1 MTDVF
6 LRVLNMSVS
15 AGILALVVLLA
26 RALLMKKAPKRLF
39 PILWGLVGIRLVLPF
54 TFQSVLSLL
63 PSAEVVPPEILLSD
77 APALTTG
84 ITVIDVSSEAV
95 MAPLAPT
102 PENSANPLQIWGAAA
117 AAVWILGIA
126 VMLLYAAVST
136 GMLRRRMRE
145 AVLLDGNVFLTDRT
159 DSPFVL
165 GIVRPRIYIPFTLRD
180 RDLPFVLAH
189 ERAHIARRDH
199 WIKPAAFLLL
209 SVYWFNPILWIAF
222 ILLCRDVELACD
234 ERVVKGYTP
243 GERADYS
250 EALLACSVTRRHIA
264 ACPVAFGEV
273 GVKTRIRTVL
283 NYRRPAF
290 WMTVFSVLVV
300 AVLAVCFLTD
310 PVSAAIKNPAV
321 GEYEAGAEGI
331 VGAVDKAAFEEI
343 SPDFAIGADRYGV
356 AVFQNPRR
364 AWETFQKLY
373 ADDLEALE
381 ELHGL
386 KPLSA
391 KNRDMYLVLAA
402 QTEGQD
408 EETTERYRFVSKFLD
423 IYENSFDNHSGI
435 KNTAGTTS
443 EVVMPSDSIPHEV
456 WVLAVKKAADRG
468 VKITKDSALVLYYGG
483 DTHYVFPTGEGN
495 QPVTVLAS
503 EAGITGYNSTSIALR
518 NAKINMPSLDD
529 EYFILSSATNQVQSD
544 CIDRIDQAVPGVPLQ
559 LIPTEIDSIEEV
571 CRIDPEPNFIG
582 VGYCIRYRIALPEPY
597 ADILPKGCSLLEDG
611 TYEAPPLYGM
621 TLSYSLGDGYTRARF
636 ESVPYEKMPDG
647 SVADVSLSLLTRFWE
662 ESVEEMRLA
671 VQEAAEKQRTAQED
685 AFLRLGTS
693 IPVDFA
699 DGCDPD
705 TRHRQILTQYLTTKG
720 YCIKG
725 EWMTERGMLDF
736 QPVRA
741 KVSELTLCGLR
752 EKVTVRDGQDFYW
765 FEVALL
771 RADYRMILRNPENA
785 ADISG
790 VGMKADGDTLAP
802 DNGPILIIVIS
813 ELDKKG
819 DYTVRYTF
827 EEYRQY
833 REGHLF
839 DFFPRGKSGLLRM
852 DNVETAV
859 TELIREYESKH

>member
-189 ERAHIARRDH
+189 EQAHIARRDH

-364 AWETFQKLY
+364 AWETFLELY
-373 ADDLEALE
+373 AA
-381 ELHGL
+381 ELDELAEIHGL
-386 KPLSA
+386 KPLAA
-391 KNRDMYLVLAA
+391 KNREMYLILGA
-402 QTEGQD
+402 QTEGSTA
-408 EETTERYRFVSKFLD
+408 EKTARYTFVSKFLD
-423 IYENSFDNHSGI
+423 IYENSFDDHSGI
-435 KNTAGTTS
+435 ENRSGTTES
-443 EVVMPSDSIPHEV
+443 DILMPNEDIPIKV
-456 WVLAVKKAADRG
+456 WTIALGKAAARG

-483 DTHYVFPTGEGN
+483 DTHYVFPTGAGN
-495 QPVTVLAS
+495 QPVVVLAS
-503 EAGITGYNSTSIALR
+503 EADVIGYTPDGYALR
-518 NAKINMPSLDD
+518 STQINMPSLDKD
-529 EYFILSSATNQVQSD
+529 YVMLSGVQDRVQNDCTNRLAELMHLYGYRNLSA
-544 CIDRIDQAVPGVPLQ
+544 P
-559 LIPTEIDSIEEV
+559 EIVSIEEV
-571 CRIDPEPNFIG
+571 SRIDPEPGMIG
-582 VGYCIRYRIALPEPY
+582 VGFLVRYQFT
-597 ADILPKGCSLLEDG
+597 LPKPYDEHPPEGCKPVGDG
-611 TYEAPPLYGM
+611 TFEAPPLYGM
-621 TLSYSLGDGYTRARF
+621 TLYAVMGEGYVLTRRSA
-636 ESVPYEKMPDG
+636 VPSDELPGGSPD
-647 SVADVSLSLLTRFWE
+647 DVYRSLLTRLYE
-662 ESVEEMRLA
+662 EEGEKIHEEAKIFQEKRLMEQYPGLA
-671 VQEAAEKQRTAQED
+671 WALDT
-685 AFLRLGTS
+685 
-693 IPVDFA
+693 DFA
-699 DGCDPD
+699 DGCEAD
-705 TRHRQILTQYLTTKG
+705 TRSRLILRNHLNTQAMNIANTQADRFGKVDFHAHRA
-720 YCIKG
+720 
-725 EWMTERGMLDF
+725 EVSDF
-736 QPVRA
+736 
-741 KVSELTLCGLR
+741 TLVGFR
-752 EKVTVRDGQDFYW
+752 DKVTVRDGPDYLW
-765 FEVALL
+765 YEIALFRL
-771 RADYRMILRNPENA
+771 DYRLPLDNPELAFDMHVIGLKVDGDAMVPENGPVFFA
-785 ADISG
+785 VISG
-790 VGMKADGDTLAP
+790 IDEYG
-802 DNGPILIIVIS
+802 N
-813 ELDKKG
+813 
-819 DYTVRYTF
+819 YTAQVAF
-827 EEYRQY
+827 QEYETNPLGR
-833 REGHLF
+833 
-839 DFFPRGKSGLLRM
+839 LRDLSSSRRTIFM
-852 DNVETAV
+852 NANINYAIRD
-859 TELIREYESKH
+859 LIRDYQKANP